1 MTKSHFA
8 PTSDTF
14 GVCGRN
20 GRMTKV
26 ASQVSCLSCR
36 KQPEFGPALTDQRR
50 AEQAAI
56 EASPARKVSNPW
68 SGQDIICSN
77 CGNDTF
83 KDAGRSLF
91 SNNHKCAQ
99 CGHMNHTMTE
109 TGMCT

>member
-8 PTSDTF
+8 PMGDTF

-20 GRMTKV
+20 GRTTKV

-36 KQPEFGPALTDQRR
+36 KQPEYDPALE
-50 AEQAAI
+50 AEKIAREAAI

-68 SGQDIICSN
+68 SGGDITCQN

-99 CGHMNHTMTE
+99 CGHMNHTTTE